1 MATTTAT
8 KGFSFKKINVQDFI
22 ATAMEKIDESI
33 GDMIITVLVLGISI
47 AYMFNTIDT
56 TLLTHVIGYYI
67 AGMMVQLLIRIVHR
81 FDDAYTVNELAN
93 HFIRFEEEINK
104 RLDTLNN

>member
-8 KGFSFKKINVQDFI
+8 KGFNFKKINFKDFI
-22 ATAMEKIDESI
+22 ATAFEKVGESI
-33 GDMIITVLVLGISI
+33 GDMVITVLVLGISI
-47 AYMFNTIDT
+47 AYMFSTIDAG
-56 TLLTHVIGYYI
+56 LLAHVVGYYI

-104 RLDTLNN
+104 RLDDLNK